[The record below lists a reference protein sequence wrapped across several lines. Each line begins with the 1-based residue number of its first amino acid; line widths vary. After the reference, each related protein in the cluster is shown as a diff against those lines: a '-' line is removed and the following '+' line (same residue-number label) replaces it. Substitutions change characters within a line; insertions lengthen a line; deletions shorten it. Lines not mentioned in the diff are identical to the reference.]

1 VTVREFLRT
10 VWDGKWY
17 VLAAVVI
24 VMAAAV
30 MYLNRQVTTYQA
42 TATVQLAS
50 VQSGGDQGGTAVTAN
65 TDPTLVT
72 STPVAQ
78 AAAQEVGGGANPRDL
93 ASRVTATYD
102 AETLVMSIEAKDAGP
117 VRAGTLANAFA
128 KAYVDYLPTVVG
140 QQADKVSKQMDAA
153 SKQITDA
160 QATLRTHKNDP
171 KAKAL
176 QSSGT
181 DTLNSLTRTW
191 SAYGSLNPPGQI
203 AKPATAGV
211 PLGLGRDSV
220 LALSFL
226 AGLAAGVGLAFARR
240 GVDFRLRTVAQASD
254 IADAPVLAE
263 IDGVKRA
270 LKDAT
275 HHGHL
280 PVASRVATPYTES
293 IRELRTAVQVSA
305 AHRDQIAVVVTAAD
319 PSAPR
324 SFIAANL
331 AASWA
336 LSGRR
341 TIAMSGDM
349 RRPELDD
356 ILPAPEGWTG
366 DPRALRPTRVPNL
379 SLFPVPDQP
388 LDPADY
394 LATAQ
399 ARELV
404 ASLRGQAD
412 VLVIDAPPVLA
423 AADATILGSYTDGV
437 VLVAS
442 VGKTDELVLAEA
454 VKRLRVNHVHLSGLA
469 VAGVKGSRR
478 MAYAAT
484 YGEASAAPATV
495 STGASTASSAPAGSS
510 GHAAPVGTPTA
521 ASTTSAGAS
530 RAERR
535 NVLGAR
541 EAAADAPAVRSQPVR
556 HQPAGA
562 RPTPPASSP
571 SSPASTS
578 PTSPSPASPSAATPA
593 SPSPAGPSSPAP
605 SASAL
610 PARPVPTTTGSVR
623 TAPPTL
629 RQGRPRIQPAWSP
642 VQDRPRTGAVAVV
655 DDTTDKP
662 STTDAR

>member
-1 VTVREFLRT
+1 MTVREFLRT

-24 VMAAAV
+24 VMLAALF
-30 MYLNRQVTTYQA
+30 YLNRQVTTYQA
-42 TATVQLAS
+42 TATVQLNS
-50 VQSGGDQGGTAVTAN
+50 VQSSGSDQSAAVTAN
-65 TDPTLVT
+65 ADPTYVT
-72 STPVAQ
+72 SAPVAQ
-78 AAAQEVGGGANPRDL
+78 AVAQEVGGGARPQDL
-93 ASRVTATYD
+93 ASRISASYDSTA
-102 AETLVMSIEAKDAGP
+102 LVMTIEAKDAGP
-117 VRAGTLANAFA
+117 VQAATLANAFA

-160 QATLRTHKNDP
+160 QATLRKTKNDP

-176 QSSGT
+176 QASGT

-191 SAYGSLNPPGQI
+191 SAYGSLSPPGQI
-203 AKPATAGV
+203 AKPATSGV
-211 PLGLGRDSV
+211 PLGLGRSSV
-220 LALSFL
+220 FALSLL

-240 GVDFRLRTVAQASD
+240 GVDFRLRAVTQAAE

-293 IRELRTAVQVSA
+293 IRELRTAVQVSG

-349 RRPELDD
+349 RRPELDE
-356 ILPAPEGWTG
+356 ILPAPDDWKG

-379 SLFPVPDQP
+379 SLFPVPEQP
-388 LDPADY
+388 LDPADF

-442 VGKTDELVLAEA
+442 VGKTDQLVLAEA

-484 YGEASAAPATV
+484 YGEASATTAATTTAPPAT
-495 STGASTASSAPAGSS
+495 
-510 GHAAPVGTPTA
+510 
-521 ASTTSAGAS
+521 STT
-530 RAERR
+530 
-535 NVLGAR
+535 V
-541 EAAADAPAVRSQPVR
+541 
-556 HQPAGA
+556 
-562 RPTPPASSP
+562 
-571 SSPASTS
+571 
-578 PTSPSPASPSAATPA
+578 
-593 SPSPAGPSSPAP
+593 
-605 SASAL
+605 
-610 PARPVPTTTGSVR
+610 VPTTAGRADRRSVVPQRDVAVQPGPAGQQNGRPQGPAAHVPVHAPAAQPSTAAHPVATTTGAVR
-623 TAPPTL
+623 TAAPSL

-642 VQDRPRTGAVAVV
+642 VQNRPRTGAVAVV
-655 DDTTDKP
+655 DDEAHPDRP
-662 STTDAR
+662 AAPEAR

>member
-1 VTVREFLRT
+1 MTVREFLRT

-24 VMAAAV
+24 VMVAALL
-30 MYLNRQVTTYQA
+30 YLNRQVTTYQA
-42 TATVQLAS
+42 GATVQLNS
-50 VQSGGDQGGTAVTAN
+50 VQAGGGDQGGTAVTAN
-65 TDPTLVT
+65 PDPTLVT
-72 STPVAQ
+72 STAVAQ
-78 AAAQEVGGGANPRDL
+78 AAAQDVGGGANPQEL
-93 ASRVTATYD
+93 ASRIAASYD
-102 AETLVMSIEAKDAGP
+102 SETLVMTIQAKDAGP
-117 VRAGTLANAFA
+117 LRAATLANAFA
-128 KAYVDYLPTVVG
+128 KAYVAYLPTIVE
-140 QQADKVSKQMDAA
+140 QQADKLSKQMDAA

-160 QATLRTHKNDP
+160 QATLRKDKNDP

-181 DTLNSLTRTW
+181 ETLNNLTRTW
-191 SAYGSLNPPGQI
+191 SAYGSLSPPGQV
-203 AKPATAGV
+203 AQQATSGV

-240 GVDFRLRTVAQASD
+240 GVDFRLRTVEQAAE

-263 IDGVKRA
+263 IDGVRRA

-275 HHGHL
+275 HHGRL

-305 AHRDQIAVVVTAAD
+305 LQHDRISVVVTAAD

-341 TIAMSGDM
+341 TIAMSADM
-349 RRPELDD
+349 RRPELDE
-356 ILPAPEGWTG
+356 ILPAPDDWKG

-388 LDPADY
+388 LDPADF

-404 ASLRGQAD
+404 ESLGAQAD

-423 AADATILGSYTDGV
+423 AADATILGSYADGA

-442 VGKTDELVLAEA
+442 VGKTDELVLVEA

-484 YGEASAAPATV
+484 YGEASASPAV
-495 STGASTASSAPAGSS
+495 GSSSTATPAVTPVTAPSEPAS
-510 GHAAPVGTPTA
+510 GT
-521 ASTTSAGAS
+521 

-535 NVLGAR
+535 SSVPQR
-541 EAAADAPAVRSQPVR
+541 DPSVHQAPAAQTPLARPGPVR
-556 HQPAGA
+556 PEAPETTAPVAG
-562 RPTPPASSP
+562 RV
-571 SSPASTS
+571 
-578 PTSPSPASPSAATPA
+578 
-593 SPSPAGPSSPAP
+593 
-605 SASAL
+605 
-610 PARPVPTTTGSVR
+610 PARPVPATTGAVR
-623 TAPPTL
+623 TAAPSL

-642 VQDRPRTGAVAVV
+642 VQNRPRTGAIAVV
-655 DDTTDKP
+655 EETTTDRP
-662 STTDAR
+662 AASPDAR